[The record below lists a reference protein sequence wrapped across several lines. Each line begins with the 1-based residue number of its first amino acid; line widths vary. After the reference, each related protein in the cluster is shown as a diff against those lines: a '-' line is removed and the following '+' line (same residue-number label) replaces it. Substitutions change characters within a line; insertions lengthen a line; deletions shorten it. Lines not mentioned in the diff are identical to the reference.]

1 VLGKRGSYELSDV
14 YHRPGVGNWSFLGFN
29 GGIKDFTSY
38 HLGLPM
44 ENSLRATAH
53 SYPVF
58 SHLMEKFV
66 FLYILLDNGIW
77 LAPQTTVK
85 FAVYPSTEGGLV
97 YWPFLLF
104 WVYCGICLMG
114 YCLRAVSN

>member
-1 VLGKRGSYELSDV
+1 
-14 YHRPGVGNWSFLGFN
+14 
-29 GGIKDFTSY
+29 
-38 HLGLPM
+38 
-44 ENSLRATAH
+44 
-53 SYPVF
+53 
-58 SHLMEKFV
+58 MEKFV
-66 FLYILLDNGIW
+66 FLYILLDNAIW
-77 LAPQTTVK
+77 LAPAPLGPPPQTTVK